1 MRKSNQV
8 RTCGRG
14 LKGKGRWYR
23 ERPSWGTEQFK
34 PHIGCPTKG
43 RQAPMADWKATET
56 RGLWEAWT
64 PGVSEHLL
72 ILKAGQRG
80 RTETT
85 WVAD

>member
-1 MRKSNQV
+1 
-8 RTCGRG
+8 
-14 LKGKGRWYR
+14 
-23 ERPSWGTEQFK
+23 
-34 PHIGCPTKG
+34 
-43 RQAPMADWKATET
+43 MADWKATET

-85 WVAD
+85 WVADWFSSTALVPSLS